1 VLETLAPHV
10 IDILRKEWYV
20 VIQGFELRSRYNRA
34 MKLER
39 LTEQNPGRIT
49 GNSEV
54 CFEIDPDK
62 WDEQV
67 LQIGETGTHEKPI
80 AAPHRGSSTQT
91 G

>member
-1 VLETLAPHV
+1 MIAQL
-10 IDILRKEWYV
+10 ISLRVTRKV
-20 VIQGFELRSRYNRA
+20 ELSVRRQIS
-34 MKLER
+34 
-39 LTEQNPGRIT
+39 T
-49 GNSEV
+49 
-54 CFEIDPDK
+54 DK